1 MEYLLNVQKAIA
13 QTEDISLLSG
23 VKYIDGWIE
32 AGEDL
37 TYGIGL
43 GSEHAVM
50 QTIGYW
56 INPNGCPF
64 LDAATLIDLNDE
76 GDKGYHGRMNEIYKL
91 IIEQEKGDE

>member
-1 MEYLLNVQKAIA
+1 MEYLLKVQKAIA
-13 QTEDISLLSG
+13 ETEGTPVASRQ
-23 VKYIDGWIE
+23 YIEGWIE
-32 AGEDL
+32 CGEDL

-76 GDKGYHGRMNEIYKL
+76 GDKGYHDRINAIYKL
-91 IIEQEKGDE
+91 ITEQERGNE